1 MNPSSILE
9 RLVDLAHELGRPDRH
24 LSIIAEGN
32 VSADLGDG
40 TFYVKASGGQMAII
54 EGNGF
59 TRVKTKVILDALN
72 QSDKSDEKV
81 QKILEGSRVDPQAKL
96 PSIET
101 FLHALCLE
109 EGNAKWVGHTHPV
122 SVVGLLSSKIGAEP
136 FLQHVFPDSI
146 VVCGRNV
153 AVVPYADPGIQL
165 AVEFRRSLRAFT
177 EQHGAPPK
185 LILIRNHGPVALAQS
200 EQEVLNIML
209 MLDKW
214 ASVLQRTYA
223 FGGPQFLDDSI
234 SDRIESR
241 PDEHYRRRAIGH
253 LVAGKPSN

>member
-1 MNPSSILE
+1 MSPSSILE

-40 TFYVKASGGQMAII
+40 SFYVKASGGQMATID
-54 EGNGF
+54 GNGF
-59 TRVKTKVILDALN
+59 TRVKAKVILDALD
-72 QSDKSDEKV
+72 QPDKSDEEIRKV
-81 QKILEGSRVDPQAKL
+81 LENSRVDSQAKL

-101 FLHALCLE
+101 FLHTICLE
-109 EGNAKWVGHTHPV
+109 EGGAKWVGHVHPV
-122 SVVGLLSSKIGAEP
+122 SVVGVLSSKLGAEP

-146 VVCGRNV
+146 VVCGRHL

-165 AVEFRRSLRAFT
+165 AVEFRRSLREFI
-177 EQHGAPPK
+177 EHHGAAPK
-185 LILIRNHGPVALAQS
+185 LILMRNHGPVALGQS
-200 EQEVLNIML
+200 EQEVLNILL

-214 ASVLQRTYA
+214 ASVLQRTYT

-234 SDRIESR
+234 SHRIESR

-253 LVAGKPSN
+253 SAAGQSSN

>member
-1 MNPSSILE
+1 
-9 RLVDLAHELGRPDRH
+9 
-24 LSIIAEGN
+24 
-32 VSADLGDG
+32 
-40 TFYVKASGGQMAII
+40 MAII

-72 QSDKSDEKV
+72 QPDKSDREV
-81 QKILEGSRVDPQAKL
+81 QKVLESSRVDPEAKL

-109 EGNAKWVGHTHPV
+109 EGGAKWVGHTHPV
-122 SVVGLLSSKIGAEP
+122 SVVGILCSKLGAEP

-153 AVVPYADPGIQL
+153 AVVPYADPGIEL
-165 AVEFRRSLRAFT
+165 AVEFRRSLRAFV
-177 EQHGAPPK
+177 EQYGTPPK
-185 LILIRNHGPVALAQS
+185 LILMRNHGPVALGQT
-200 EQEVLNIML
+200 EGEVLNIML

-223 FGGPQFLDDSI
+223 FGGPQFLDESI

-253 LVAGKPSN
+253 VAGGKSSN

>member
-1 MNPSSILE
+1 MNPSSILK

-59 TRVKTKVILDALN
+59 TRVKTKVILDALD
-72 QSDKSDEKV
+72 QPDKSDEEV
-81 QKILEGSRVDPQAKL
+81 QKVLKSSRVDPEAKL

-101 FLHALCLE
+101 FLHTLCLA
-109 EGNAKWVGHTHPV
+109 EGGAKWVGHVHPV
-122 SVVGLLSSKIGAEP
+122 SVLGILSSKLGAEP

-165 AVEFRRSLRAFT
+165 AVEFRRSLRAFV

-185 LILIRNHGPVALAQS
+185 LILMRNHGPVALGQS

-223 FGGPQFLDDSI
+223 LGGPQFLDDSI

-241 PDEHYRRRAIGH
+241 PDEHHRRRAIG
-253 LVAGKPSN
+253 LS

>member
-1 MNPSSILE
+1 MSPSFILE
-9 RLVDLAHELGRPDRH
+9 RLVDLSHELGRPDRH

-32 VSADLGDG
+32 VSAALGDG

-54 EGNGF
+54 DGNGF
-59 TRVKTKVILDALN
+59 TRVKTKVIMDALDRP
-72 QSDKSDEKV
+72 DKSDREV
-81 QKILEGSRVDPQAKL
+81 QEVLENSRIDPQAKL

-101 FLHALCLE
+101 FLHAICLE
-109 EGNAKWVGHTHPV
+109 EGGGKWVGHTHPV
-122 SVVGLLSSKIGAEP
+122 SVVGILSSKLGAEP

-146 VVCGRNV
+146 VVCGRRV
-153 AVVPYADPGIQL
+153 ATVPYADPGIQL
-165 AVEFRRSLRAFT
+165 AVEFRRSLRAFI

-185 LILIRNHGPVALAQS
+185 VILMENHGPVALGQS
-200 EQEVLNIML
+200 GQEVLNIML

-214 ASVLQRTYA
+214 ASVLHGTYA

-241 PDEHYRRRAIGH
+241 PDEHHRRRAIGH
-253 LVAGKPSN
+253 LATGKSSN